1 MAKNREEEEHSK
13 VVALTEEEEEE
24 LEEQLGS
31 SLTLERVAAAK
42 KLIEDHYKSHMKL
55 IQDRKQRFLIFYLR
69 LYSFIFFIQ
78 YINSNFHVYVNL
90 LYIIYF
96 ECKM

>member
-1 MAKNREEEEHSK
+1 MAKNREEEEQQQHIM
-13 VVALTEEEEEE
+13 VALTEEEEEE

-55 IQDRKQRFLIFYLR
+55 IQDRKQRY
-69 LYSFIFFIQ
+69 FIFLF
-78 YINSNFHVYVNL
+78 
-90 LYIIYF
+90 
-96 ECKM
+96 

>member
-1 MAKNREEEEHSK
+1 MAKNREEEEQQQHRAA

-55 IQDRKQRFLIFYLR
+55 IQDRKQRYFSSLFLFC
-69 LYSFIFFIQ
+69 FI
-78 YINSNFHVYVNL
+78 
-90 LYIIYF
+90 
-96 ECKM
+96 

>member
-1 MAKNREEEEHSK
+1 MAKNREEEEEEKQQQRVHHQM
-13 VVALTEEEEEE
+13 ATLTEEEEDE

-55 IQDRKQRFLIFYLR
+55 IQDRKQRY
-69 LYSFIFFIQ
+69 Y
-78 YINSNFHVYVNL
+78 FHVYSD
-90 LYIIYF
+90 F
-96 ECKM
+96 ESLSD